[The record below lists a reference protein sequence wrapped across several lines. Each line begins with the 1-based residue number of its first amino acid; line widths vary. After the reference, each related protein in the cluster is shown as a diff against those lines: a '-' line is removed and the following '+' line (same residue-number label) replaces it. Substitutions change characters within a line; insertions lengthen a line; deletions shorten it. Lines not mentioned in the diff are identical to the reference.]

1 MQLTIPPLIRGLR
14 FDGEKGIIVHTVTK
28 SRSTASEGIEPGF
41 LSALTLDPA
50 LLPDNEHD
58 LAEYVIAEYR
68 WYCAENSRHPAVVN
82 IKDAGF
88 LTTGRTYDDALE
100 AAQEFERIGKTSAV
114 LAEPCNEHLAALV
127 STDAGNDQQQIHL
140 GRSEVVKNKIAVI
153 TGGAQG
159 FGESIARELAGAGSL
174 VFIADINIKGAK
186 SLCAELNDTAGRTV
200 ALPIEADVTDE
211 AAVKAMIGLIVSEA
225 GGIDVFVSNAGVAK
239 AGSVMEL
246 DIDEF
251 NFVTKVNYTGYFLCV
266 KHASPIMAMQN
277 KPSGRYFTDIIEINS
292 KSGLTGSNKN
302 AAYAGSKFGGIG
314 LTQSFA
320 LELVSDRIK
329 VNAICP
335 GNFFDGPLWSDPE
348 KGLFVQYLRAGKV
361 QGAENIADVRRSYEE
376 KVPMKRGCTGRDVVR
391 AIYYIIDQKY
401 ETGQAMPVTGGQVMI
416 R

>member
-1 MQLTIPPLIRGLR
+1 MNQNVLLTIPPLIRGMH

-28 SRSTASEGIEPGF
+28 SACTESEGNAPGF
-41 LSALTLDPA
+41 ISPLTLDPA
-50 LLPDNEHD
+50 LLPDNVHD

-68 WYCAENSRHPAVVN
+68 RYCSENSRHPAVVN
-82 IKDAGF
+82 IKDTGV
-88 LTTGRTYDDALE
+88 LTTGKTYDEALDA
-100 AAQEFERIGKTSAV
+100 AREFERIGKTSAI
-114 LAEPCNEHLAALV
+114 LAEPCDE
-127 STDAGNDQQQIHL
+127 QPRIHL
-140 GRSEVVKNKIAVI
+140 DRSEVVKNKIAVI

-159 FGESIARELAGAGSL
+159 FGESIARELTGAGSL

-186 SLCAELNDTAGRTV
+186 ALCAELNNTAERTV
-200 ALPIEADVTDE
+200 ALPMEADVTDE
-211 AAVKAMIGLIVSEA
+211 AAVKAMVGRIVGEA
-225 GGIDVFVSNAGVAK
+225 GGIDVFISNAGVLK
-239 AGSVMEL
+239 AGSVMDL
-246 DIDEF
+246 DLDDF

-266 KHASPIMAMQN
+266 KHASPVMALQN
-277 KPSGRYFTDIIEINS
+277 KPSGRYFSDIIEINS

-320 LELVSDRIK
+320 LELVSDSIK

-335 GNFFDGPLWSDPE
+335 GNLFDGPLWSDPE

-361 QGAENIADVRRSYEE
+361 HGAKTIADVRRSYEE
-376 KVPMKRGCTGRDVVR
+376 KVPMKRGCTGRDVVK

-401 ETGQAMPVTGGQVMI
+401 ETGQAVPVTGGQVMI